1 MKTHLLH
8 PTSWY
13 RATLTIL
20 MGAIYFAS
28 NAQNSINDIFFTA
41 PGSPT
46 LQSDMGRV
54 EILDLD
60 GDGSSY
66 LTSIGSMARVASLQN
81 GRMSAI
87 YGIPSW
93 QMDHSCGLFAD
104 VNNDGKL
111 DYAFGDFNGVHY
123 CINNGG
129 GSFSSSTNIG
139 NINGEVYGIGK
150 GDLNNDGWMDFVAQG
165 PNNDIYAFINSA
177 GEGFTRINV
186 TTGLNRYS
194 SECEVADIN
203 GDGWLDIVIPTF
215 DGIALYSNSGN
226 LTFAESILITPSNSF
241 DVNSTDIK
249 IVDMNN
255 DGLLD
260 IVMSGVGGN
269 YVGQWPN
276 GYSVFN
282 GWTSVFFKQENN
294 TYTETTVIAAN
305 NLDNQEQPGGF
316 YNRTKYLQFGFQATD
331 LNGDG
336 YVELIGGNGY
346 GMNTSIYQWT
356 SEGYQETVLTQRSG
370 DPNLIAGTAF
380 YGNLGGDN
388 LMDLVYSWNSAS
400 IPLYGA
406 FDVQFIQESFQFGSQ
421 IYLGGLEN
429 QEVSLS
435 IMLSDASNGYFLAY
449 PSELVSISTTENYEV
464 ILSGTIG
471 NINQY
476 LSQSQLS
483 YTPSHNGGQYF
494 ALRLS
499 GGSNFAEKWWNIVV
513 EMPEPTNNAPVIDY
527 VGNVYASIADNEY
540 YTWTNIWDAETSNN
554 ELVATFFSA
563 DEGVVL
569 AENISWNG
577 WDVVISQFEGLGYA
591 EVTMTVT
598 DPQGASSSR
607 TFEVNVSDYYPEV
620 CCLNNIELSCNQT
633 EIDPQ
638 YLWYYDRETPREDLI
653 ISFESYNEE
662 VLPLAALN
670 ATTTEWGDI
679 MLTINPELVG
689 FGGAEFAIMVTDTLG
704 QTSYNYAYFENI
716 EDANA
721 PIIDINTNLIQVVLG
736 AEECEAIVSWETE
749 TVEETNEAF
758 GNNSAYI
765 TDFHNGMFFAA
776 VNAEEMTSFGVD
788 GNIGADGQGY
798 MEWTSQEIISGNGN
812 SYIAYV
818 QVRNETS
825 YDPGIHKIYLVDPA
839 QTEIW
844 VEATE
849 ENGDDQF
856 ILNNIQGETSI
867 MYAMFGARDGGSF
880 GFDMESMLFFA
891 TELATNVA
899 DAARVSSESGYTFD
913 LATLNTAMGA
923 YAETFASVVGE
934 NYYYI
939 DIDFSTDG
947 LEQVIGISDGGY
959 DMYDGGNYL
968 VSNFNNYYNYDYW
981 EEGAPAGIPY
991 TFGEIFYGPVTE
1003 EVVVEGLAVLL
1014 YDEECAFEFSSTHES
1029 GSAFPVGT
1037 TVVTYTAVDASGNES
1052 QASFTVEVIDEVA
1065 PTALAQDITVTLDI
1079 NGQASITADDV
1090 NNESFDNCEIASM
1103 SLNQTEFTCA
1113 DLGEVIVILTITD
1126 TYGNQASTTAVV
1138 NVVTETTW
1146 FADAD
1151 EDGFGTGE
1159 SIIACERPQ
1168 GFALASELINTEGD
1182 CDDSNMYMNP
1192 NAAEECGNDMDD
1204 DCDGQIDEDC
1214 AFPPSND
1221 GRDAAV
1227 LVSPNKFP
1235 GCESIEG
1242 TLADAT
1248 SEVSEVIGDVWYK
1261 FYASTNG
1268 FRVAINAQSDV
1279 QIELQNE
1286 AGETITTM
1294 DASAGNQEILF
1305 TGSLTPDELYY
1316 VAVREVSE
1324 VEGGAFAACFS
1335 YLGATELLNGPSFD
1349 GLCARLEI
1357 TDMGA
1362 YNYTAMLTGIP
1373 GEFTMTRNGTFLPFY
1388 FFEALEYNNTYDLF
1402 LTATYQ
1408 LFDAAGNME
1417 MVQVFTSQVY
1427 SVELSGYEDL
1437 DVRESDVCPSQKM
1450 PNTFIAAT
1458 SMPCGV
1464 TQLHWEF
1471 TEVDA
1476 EGNAIGEPMLVASGA
1491 PTRYIRLSRI
1501 PGVHSGARYLV
1512 RIRPVFERIAGEWGD
1527 DYQMVCI
1534 ANFGEGMAE
1543 TEQSFG
1549 QQETADR
1556 GMTNEVRTII
1566 YPNPNAGQFVQF
1578 ALENVE
1584 AEVVVIR
1591 VLDAVGREV
1600 AVQQWTASTG
1610 FSNGSIQFNETLSNG
1625 VYMISFEFEGT
1636 RMTERL
1642 VVQH

>member
-1 MKTHLLH
+1 
-8 PTSWY
+8 
-13 RATLTIL
+13 
-20 MGAIYFAS
+20 MGAIYFAT
-28 NAQNSINDIFFTA
+28 NAQTSFNQIYYSNPNSGIINGQIGVSEIIDFGNNGSNYVTSIYNTITMTSIENGRLGNSWQLPVTASDHSSAFFADMNGDGKIDLVSANGSQISLLLNIDGPSFQEPMNIGTIDNDIY
-41 PGSPT
+41 G
-46 LQSDMGRV
+46 LCK
-54 EILDLD
+54 
-60 GDGSSY
+60 GDY
-66 LTSIGSMARVASLQN
+66 N
-81 GRMSAI
+81 NDN
-87 YGIPSW
+87 
-93 QMDHSCGLFAD
+93 QMDF
-104 VNNDGKL
+104 
-111 DYAFGDFNGVHY
+111 
-123 CINNGG
+123 I
-129 GSFSSSTNIG
+129 
-139 NINGEVYGIGK
+139 
-150 GDLNNDGWMDFVAQG
+150 AQG
-165 PNNDIYAFINSA
+165 PNNDIFIFLNQ
-177 GEGFTRINV
+177 GESTFVRQNV
-186 TTGLNRYS
+186 TTSQNRYS
-194 SECEVADIN
+194 SECEAFDMN
-203 GDGWLDIVIPTF
+203 NDGLLDFIVPNF
-215 DGIALYSNSGN
+215 DGFTLYTN
-226 LTFAESILITPSNSF
+226 LGGGAFSESTLIDPMYDY
-241 DVNSTDIK
+241 DVNVIDIE

-255 DGLLD
+255 DGLVD
-260 IVMSGVGGN
+260 ITATGSTGIWSGGTWPDG
-269 YVGQWPN
+269 YVVWQ
-276 GYSVFN
+276 
-282 GWTSVFFKQENN
+282 GWTSVFFNQGDGLF
-294 TYTETTVIAAN
+294 TETVVIPLN
-305 NLDNQEQPGGF
+305 DLISQTGGGQNGGF
-316 YNRTKYLQFGFQATD
+316 YFENVRLAPGFQVED
-331 LNGDG
+331 LNDDG
-336 YVELIGGNGY
+336 IKEIIGGTLYGFNTSYYEWNGESY
-346 GMNTSIYQWT
+346 TEKVLMSSPNEMNT
-356 SEGYQETVLTQRSG
+356 
-370 DPNLIAGTAF
+370 PAGSAF
-380 YGNLGGDN
+380 YKDINANGDREFFTSIPGIPGALYNSFEVHFIQDVMSIGQQIVLGGKGTD
-388 LMDLVYSWNSAS
+388 
-400 IPLYGA
+400 
-406 FDVQFIQESFQFGSQ
+406 Q
-421 IYLGGLEN
+421 I
-429 QEVSLS
+429 SLS
-435 IMLSDASNGYFLAY
+435 LMLSDASNGTLSAVQ
-449 PSELVSISTTENYEV
+449 SENIYVSTTENYEV
-464 ILSGTIG
+464 ILEGSLSA
-471 NINQY
+471 INQY
-476 LSQSQLS
+476 LQQNLIS
-483 YTPSHNGGQYF
+483 YVPAFDGGQYI
-494 ALRLS
+494 AIRMN
-499 GGSNFAEKWWNIVV
+499 GGANYAEKWWNIVADV
-513 EMPEPTNNAPVIDY
+513 TEPTNNAPVIDY

-554 ELVATFFSA
+554 ELVATFSSA

-577 WDVVISQFEGLGYA
+577 WDVMISQFEGLGYA

-607 TFEVNVSDYYPEV
+607 IFEVYVSDYYPEV
-620 CCLNNIELSCNQT
+620 CCLNSIELSCNQT
-633 EIDPQ
+633 EMEPQ
-638 YLWYYDRETPREDLI
+638 YLWYYDRETPREELI
-653 ISFESYNEE
+653 IAFESYNQE
-662 VLPLAALN
+662 VLPTDALI
-670 ATTTEWGDI
+670 ATITEWGDI
-679 MLTINPELVG
+679 MITVNPELVG
-689 FGGAEFAIMVTDTLG
+689 FGGTEFAIMVTDTLG

-721 PIIDINTNLIQVVLG
+721 PIIEINTDLIQVVLG
-736 AEECEAIVSWETE
+736 EEECEAIVSWETE
-749 TVEETNEAF
+749 TVEQTNEAF
-758 GNNSAYI
+758 GNNSSYI

-776 VNAEEMTSFGVD
+776 VNAEDVTSFGVD

-812 SYIAYV
+812 AYLAYV

-825 YDPGIHKIYLVDPA
+825 YDPGIHKIYLVDPT

-844 VEATE
+844 VEATT
-849 ENGDDQF
+849 NNNDDQF
-856 ILNNIQGETSI
+856 ILNNLQGNTSI

-880 GFDMESMLFFA
+880 GFDLESMIYFA

-899 DAARVSSESGYTFD
+899 DAGRVSDEAGYTFD
-913 LATLNTAMGA
+913 LAALNSAMDM

-939 DIDFSTDG
+939 DIDDQTDG
-947 LEQVIGISDGGY
+947 MDQVIGISDGGY

-968 VSNFNNYYNYDYW
+968 VSNFNNYYDNDGW
-981 EEGAPAGIPY
+981 DWDNGDPVGIPY

-1003 EVVVEGLAVLL
+1003 VVVVEGLAVLI
-1014 YDEECAFEFSSTHES
+1014 YDEECEFEFSSTHES

-1079 NGQASITADDV
+1079 NGQAEITAEDV
-1090 NNESFDNCEIASM
+1090 NNESFDNCQIASM
-1103 SLNQTEFTCA
+1103 SLNQTTFTCA
-1113 DLGEVIVILTITD
+1113 DLGEVIVVLTITD

-1146 FADAD
+1146 YADAD

-1159 SIIACERPQ
+1159 SMVACERPM
-1168 GFALASELINTEGD
+1168 GYALASELISTEGD
-1182 CDDSNMYMNP
+1182 CDDNNMFVNP
-1192 NAAEECGNDMDD
+1192 NAAEECGNDIDD

-1227 LVSPNKFP
+1227 LVSPSKFP
-1235 GCESIEG
+1235 GCQSIEG

-1248 SEVSEVIGDVWYK
+1248 SDFSEVVGDVWYK

-1268 FRVAINAQSDV
+1268 FRLAVNAQSDV
-1279 QIELQNE
+1279 MIELQNE
-1286 AGETITTM
+1286 SGETITTK
-1294 DASAGNQEILF
+1294 DVSAGNQEILF
-1305 TGSLTPDELYY
+1305 TGSLTADELYY
-1316 VAVREVSE
+1316 VAIREVSE
-1324 VEGGAFAACFS
+1324 TEGGAFAACFS
-1335 YLGATELLNGPSFD
+1335 YLGATELLNGPAFD

-1357 TDMGA
+1357 ADMGA

-1402 LTATYQ
+1402 LTTTYQ
-1408 LFDAAGNME
+1408 MEDAAGNVE
-1417 MVQVFTSQVY
+1417 MIQVFTNEVY

-1437 DVRESDVCPSQKM
+1437 DVRESDVCPAQKM

-1556 GMTNEVRTII
+1556 GMSNEVRTVI

-1600 AVQQWTASTG
+1600 ATQQWTASTG
-1610 FSNGSIQFNETLSNG
+1610 SWNGSIQFNETLSNG
-1625 VYMISFEFEGT
+1625 VYMIAFEFDGT